1 MSIIARR
8 IIPIIAHY
16 RRFVTG
22 QSTPPPLVAG
32 SIVVCKERFDQ
43 ASVTDEAFNQAY
55 FCKEEFNQAVII
67 RENLV

>member
-22 QSTPPPLVAG
+22 QTTPVVG
-32 SIVVCKERFDQ
+32 SVVVCKERFDQ
-43 ASVTDEAFNQAY
+43 ASVTDETFNQAY
-55 FCKEEFNQAVII
+55 LCKEEFNQAVII
-67 RENLV
+67 RENFV